1 METASDVL
9 SDLKAFIEES
19 KAATGSAVAGL
30 RAFRRQ
36 LQRERVYPSNP
47 DPMIHLGEG
56 NPNTPAATEWGRWRR
71 SQALLQLDVDGPVQ
85 ARITQQWVV
94 TLFTA
99 WEHGFRP
106 RLATAHGCK
115 PDDLKYP
122 LWGDLRHL
130 RHDVVHHHGVAS
142 KDHTGRCQLLDHWFS
157 PGALILLKARHIEEL
172 DRLYPWA
179 EMGAAPAG

>member
-1 METASDVL
+1 METAADVL
-9 SDLKAFIEES
+9 SDLKAFIEET

-47 DPMIHLGEG
+47 DPMVHLGEG
-56 NPNTPAATEWGRWRR
+56 NPNTPAAAEWGRWRR

-106 RLATAHGCK
+106 RLAA
-115 PDDLKYP
+115 
-122 LWGDLRHL
+122 
-130 RHDVVHHHGVAS
+130 
-142 KDHTGRCQLLDHWFS
+142 
-157 PGALILLKARHIEEL
+157 
-172 DRLYPWA
+172 
-179 EMGAAPAG
+179 